1 MSARLPAAV
10 LWDLDGTL
18 VDSEAYWVL
27 EERALVEDFGGV
39 WTEADA
45 FAPWQDAADRIESA
59 A

>member
-45 FAPWQDAADRIESA
+45 FALVGLSLIHI
-59 A
+59 